1 MKFALKYWWYTY
13 KIMMRASG
21 KMVVFFLIIISVLS
35 LLAGLGYN
43 NFSPDFLLKVFLYAM
58 LFELVVF
65 YGFFAIKTAVSI
77 KDSCKFYEIV
87 ENKGYCMEAFDYFQ
101 QTFILGKPVNEDKYI
116 QFASLYCKFGD
127 YDSAMSIMNS
137 IQVPESNIFLRSEY
151 IYVFMKIA
159 IYKKDTVLAD
169 NIWNSNQRFID
180 YVISENKHGE
190 NINVLHLAMIYA
202 DSIAGRYERAFKICD
217 SFLKSEHMKKFSA
230 YKEKFLVL
238 KIYLLK
244 KLEKEAEMNTAITEF
259 NNYVSKKWKPLLEVN
274 RTELRDCAEKAIRG
288 EIPV

>member
-1 MKFALKYWWYTY
+1 MKFAFKLWWVLF
-13 KIMMRASG
+13 SG
-21 KMVVFFLIIISVLS
+21 KVEQTKKALIFLSVGSLVIS
-35 LLAGLGYN
+35 LLFYSNTPPLIYLTALIGN
-43 NFSPDFLLKVFLYAM
+43 FLLVI
-58 LFELVVF
+58 LFF
-65 YGFFAIKTAVSI
+65 YSLIAIQNIAAIRHGYKYYGTI
-77 KDSCKFYEIV
+77 NK
-87 ENKGYCMEAFDYFQ
+87 KGYCNESLNYLLQ
-101 QTFILGKPVNEDKYI
+101 NYIQNKPVSEILYI
-116 QFASLYCKFGD
+116 DLAEHYRRLGD
-127 YDSAMSIMNS
+127 YDSALKVLNS
-137 IQVPESNIFLRSEY
+137 IHVPESDIMLRTSY
-151 IYVFMKIA
+151 ILAVIRTAANKN
-159 IYKKDTVLAD
+159 DTILAD

-230 YKEKFLVL
+230 YKGKFLVL

-274 RTELRDCAEKAIRG
+274 RTELRNCAEKAIRG